1 MPKTIGECYI
11 GGNASVETGMGQA
24 GTLECNKNLF
34 ELNTSDPLVLYNT
47 IYPTQKNIKVYRTKP
62 FIGRFCAPVA
72 VNEAS
77 RTFYQKV
84 MTNTSAEDKM
94 DEYFS
99 DLRNTYG
106 IILIS
111 FGFAFLLSLFYLIIL
126 RWCTGFFIWSTILL
140 FLAVILALA
149 ILCHIRS
156 RQVGD
161 QESSSVNGNTSSATS
176 STLYWFAVALYII
189 FAICLCAI
197 CCFFKTIELC
207 IAILK
212 SAALFVREHY
222 MIVWIP
228 VIFAIVMFGYAMFGL
243 FVLLFL
249 WSIGEYKKR
258 DNLPFGQVTWDKNTR
273 RLIWVHLYTM
283 ILNECILLYWGQ
295 FIIVCSASFWYFNQG
310 EGDSSYPNPIRIAAF
325 WSARYHFGS
334 IVFSAFLLSFIIMV
348 KLALQYIQYQ
358 AERVNKKNPS
368 AKLIRCLLWIMMC
381 LVNCFER
388 IIKFISKTGL
398 TMVAITGRHFCA
410 SCREGFYLILRHPLK
425 FGLVGVLGEVFVFLG
440 KFFIAIITTL
450 VGYVVVTN
458 YPMYV
463 EVIYSPVIPCIFFFI
478 IGLLVGSIFMAVYG
492 LAADAIMC
500 SYFVDLELVSKAGK
514 PVHRV
519 PAPLKEFFEEHKT
532 DSGDS
537 DGDGPK
543 KAPAPATLSAPQPPS
558 AKK

>member
-1 MPKTIGECYI
+1 
-11 GGNASVETGMGQA
+11 
-24 GTLECNKNLF
+24 
-34 ELNTSDPLVLYNT
+34 
-47 IYPTQKNIKVYRTKP
+47 
-62 FIGRFCAPVA
+62 
-72 VNEAS
+72 
-77 RTFYQKV
+77 
-84 MTNTSAEDKM
+84 
-94 DEYFS
+94 
-99 DLRNTYG
+99 
-106 IILIS
+106 
-111 FGFAFLLSLFYLIIL
+111 
-126 RWCTGFFIWSTILL
+126 
-140 FLAVILALA
+140 
-149 ILCHIRS
+149 
-156 RQVGD
+156 
-161 QESSSVNGNTSSATS
+161 
-176 STLYWFAVALYII
+176 
-189 FAICLCAI
+189 
-197 CCFFKTIELC
+197 
-207 IAILK
+207 
-212 SAALFVREHY
+212 
-222 MIVWIP
+222 
-228 VIFAIVMFGYAMFGL
+228 
-243 FVLLFL
+243 
-249 WSIGEYKKR
+249 
-258 DNLPFGQVTWDKNTR
+258 
-273 RLIWVHLYTM
+273 
-283 ILNECILLYWGQ
+283 
-295 FIIVCSASFWYFNQG
+295 
-310 EGDSSYPNPIRIAAF
+310 
-325 WSARYHFGS
+325 
-334 IVFSAFLLSFIIMV
+334 MV